1 MVAIKE
7 GVSISGLKPE
17 ILLAVVAAIS
27 VYQVYN
33 LTVTITACKD
43 GKHMDGSKH
52 YIGQAVDLRLPS
64 WYGLSA
70 EADKVVHK
78 LLKANLGNE
87 YDVVLEGNHI
97 HVEYDPPKT
106 TVA

>member
-1 MVAIKE
+1 MLALKE
-7 GVSISGLKPE
+7 GVSVSGLKPE
-17 ILLAVVAAIS
+17 ILLALLAAES

-43 GKHMDGSKH
+43 GKHMEGSKH
-52 YIGQAVDLRLPS
+52 YVGQAVDLRLPS
-64 WYGLSA
+64 WYGLSV
-70 EADKVVHK
+70 EADKTVHR
-78 LLKANLGNE
+78 LLQANLGNE

-106 TVA
+106 SVA